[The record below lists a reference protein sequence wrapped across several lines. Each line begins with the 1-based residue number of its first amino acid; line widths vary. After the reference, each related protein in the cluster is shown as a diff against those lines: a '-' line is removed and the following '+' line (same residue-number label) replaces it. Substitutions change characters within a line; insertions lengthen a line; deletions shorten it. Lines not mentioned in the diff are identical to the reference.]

1 MSTDKGY
8 TIIRDKYPPKP
19 EAHCHR
25 RPLVQ
30 DVDYGAM
37 VRCECGAVFKLDS
50 LHGTPTWF
58 RTWPFYPEHP
68 DFWVLFVGSVW
79 VLCIIAIFI
88 ISFIDPSWW

>member
-68 DFWVLFVGSVW
+68 SFAFF
-79 VLCIIAIFI
+79 AFI
-88 ISFIDPSWW
+88 TLWLSIVAALLVTSWINPSWW